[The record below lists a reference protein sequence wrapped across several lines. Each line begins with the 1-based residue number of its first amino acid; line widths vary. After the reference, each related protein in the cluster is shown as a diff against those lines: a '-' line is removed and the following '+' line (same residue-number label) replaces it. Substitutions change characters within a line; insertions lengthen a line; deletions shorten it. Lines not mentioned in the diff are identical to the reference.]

1 MERQAGDHDLAEA
14 LAKVS
19 RALQS
24 EPTAQETLQ
33 KIVELAVATV
43 HGCDHAGIT
52 IMNGRMWTPAAT
64 GDVPRR
70 VDQIQY
76 ATNEGPC
83 LDAIRQ
89 HRMFVTGDLLAE
101 RRWPRFSTR
110 TVQETGVRSMLSF
123 RLFLNQDTL
132 GSLNMY
138 STAPGAFDLDSQ
150 AVGEVFASHAAL
162 AWSAAR
168 EHERMETMSQD
179 LHSSRELAEQYAEQ
193 AGFAAALQ
201 RSMLTEL
208 PDLSP
213 LEVTARYLPATRA
226 AQVGGDWYDGFVLP
240 DGAVA
245 LAVGDLAGH
254 DIDAAVAMGQARNVL
269 RTLAVDRPEPPGELL
284 SRFDAVASHLAL
296 GRTGTCLYARLD
308 ERDGQW
314 QAALGNAGHLP
325 PLLITDR
332 DAKFLDLPHDPLLG
346 TDQIFD
352 RATTRVGLP
361 AGSTLLLFTDGLVER
376 RDRDL
381 ADGLALLRDTAAE
394 LFASPVDELCDELLR
409 RLVPHPADD
418 VCLLAVRLPG
428 SPAEHPTMLTIPPE
442 AG

>member
-1 MERQAGDHDLAEA
+1 MERQSADHDLAEA

-138 STAPGAFDLDSQ
+138 STAQGAFDLDSQ
-150 AVGEVFASHAAL
+150 SVGEVFASHAAVAFASALDRDRSEHL
-162 AWSAAR
+162 A
-168 EHERMETMSQD
+168 E
-179 LHSSRELAEQYAEQ
+179 ELATSESLSESLQEQV
-193 AGFAAALQ
+193 AAAVVLQ
-201 RSMLTEL
+201 RSMLTSLPNVPGLEL
-208 PDLSP
+208 A
-213 LEVTARYLPATRA
+213 ARYVPA
-226 AQVGGDWYDGFVLP
+226 
-240 DGAVA
+240 
-245 LAVGDLAGH
+245 
-254 DIDAAVAMGQARNVL
+254 
-269 RTLAVDRPEPPGELL
+269 
-284 SRFDAVASHLAL
+284 
-296 GRTGTCLYARLD
+296 
-308 ERDGQW
+308 
-314 QAALGNAGHLP
+314 
-325 PLLITDR
+325 
-332 DAKFLDLPHDPLLG
+332 
-346 TDQIFD
+346 
-352 RATTRVGLP
+352 
-361 AGSTLLLFTDGLVER
+361 
-376 RDRDL
+376 
-381 ADGLALLRDTAAE
+381 
-394 LFASPVDELCDELLR
+394 
-409 RLVPHPADD
+409 
-418 VCLLAVRLPG
+418 
-428 SPAEHPTMLTIPPE
+428 
-442 AG
+442 